1 MQFDV
6 VYLFMEKNMS
16 IKSDRTG
23 TKFRLI
29 AILDK
34 GRLIKASGKQ
44 EIYLQLIYRTLAV
57 KN

>member
-1 MQFDV
+1 
-6 VYLFMEKNMS
+6 
-16 IKSDRTG
+16 
-23 TKFRLI
+23 
-29 AILDK
+29 LDK